1 MVGLKGAWYLGLV
14 STVRR
19 GNNNIMH
26 SSASSCG
33 EGRGVRD
40 AYGMAS
46 PHTAAHSETNSLGSG
61 VPGMTTLRCT
71 YSWFTRVSRK
81 QRSTLHCA
89 IEKYHI
95 TQYVHV
101 WKETPVSSQK
111 HQSKGSNNAFVI
123 LLCIERR
130 HLHCIHQ
137 RSPETPTFFLYS
149 KKSGIFCSM
158 WWLRFLRKNWVYQ

>member
-14 STVRR
+14 STMRR
-19 GNNNIMH
+19 GNNDIMH

-40 AYGMAS
+40 AYGTAS

-81 QRSTLHCA
+81 QKSTLHCA

-101 WKETPVSSQK
+101 MERNTSLFSKNINPKGVIMRSLYCYVSKE
-111 HQSKGSNNAFVI
+111 
-123 LLCIERR
+123 
-130 HLHCIHQ
+130 
-137 RSPETPTFFLYS
+137 
-149 KKSGIFCSM
+149 GIFIVYIKD
-158 WWLRFLRKNWVYQ
+158 LQKPPRFSFIPKNQASSAPCGG